1 MALLVQKWDERQ
13 WKLEMKKLERERKE
27 ALEIEQELAESAAKA
42 AQKAV
47 ISAAMVAAASGKPE
61 DLAALKEAK
70 LARDKDIQ
78 EAVLANMAAK
88 LKPIQIKIAD
98 TAADLDAKIEE
109 RNKQM
114 AEAARERVEYVN
126 RQFANLLSGAESAT
140 PSSNTTA
147 SPVADEDTTNSNK
160 ASSATANRTDI
171 RAYKATIKEIKNE
184 MRETRLNFRETYF
197 DDDDELVIN
206 IDKLGSV
213 TKSPT

>member
-13 WKLEMKKLERERKE
+13 WKLELKKLERERKE

-42 AQKAV
+42 AQKTV
-47 ISAAMVAAASGKPE
+47 ISAAVIAAASGKPE

-70 LARDKDIQ
+70 LARDKEIQ

-114 AEAARERVEYVN
+114 AEAAKEREEYVN
-126 RQFANLLSGAESAT
+126 RQFANLLSAAESTT
-140 PSSNTTA
+140 PSSIT
-147 SPVADEDTTNSNK
+147 VADEDTTNSNK
-160 ASSATANRTDI
+160 ASATTVNKTEI
-171 RAYKATIKEIKNE
+171 RAYKATLKEIKNE
-184 MRETRLNFRETYF
+184 VRETMLNFRETYY
-197 DDDDELVIN
+197 DDDDEVVIN

-213 TKSPT
+213 VKSPT

>member
-13 WKLEMKKLERERKE
+13 WKLELKKLERQRKE

-42 AQKAV
+42 AQKTV
-47 ISAAMVAAASGKPE
+47 ISAAVIAAASGKPE

-70 LARDKDIQ
+70 LARDKEIQ

-114 AEAARERVEYVN
+114 AEAAKEREEYVN
-126 RQFANLLSGAESAT
+126 RQFANLLSAAESTT
-140 PSSNTTA
+140 PSSIT
-147 SPVADEDTTNSNK
+147 VADEDTTNSNK
-160 ASSATANRTDI
+160 ASATTVNKTDI
-171 RAYKATIKEIKNE
+171 RAYKATLKEIKNE
-184 MRETRLNFRETYF
+184 VRETMLNFRETYY
-197 DDDDELVIN
+197 DDDDEVVIN

-213 TKSPT
+213 VKSPT